1 MLGGQKKR
9 RNWMYF
15 FLLPV
20 VFSLCAGGKT
30 EGKGSKGE
38 VSKNNGGG
46 GTKMEIKSSAFGN
59 GERIPK
65 KYTCEGEDI
74 SPPLSWSGVPAEAK
88 SLVLIVDDPDAPI
101 GTFTHWVVY
110 DIPVSQTGLPE
121 NFEKKS
127 EVGAIKQ
134 GRNDFGRVGW
144 GGPCP
149 PPGHGT
155 HRYFF
160 KLYAI
165 SKEKLGLPPGASK
178 SDVMKAM
185 EGNILAQAEFYGT
198 YSR

>member
-1 MLGGQKKR
+1 MGEWKQKM
-9 RNWMYF
+9 NWIYLI
-15 FLLPV
+15 LLPV
-20 VFSLCAGGKT
+20 IFSLCVGGKT
-30 EGKGSKGE
+30 EGKQEKWSESK
-38 VSKNNGGG
+38 KGGK
-46 GTKMEIKSSAFGN
+46 TEMEIKSPAFGN

-121 NFEKKS
+121 NFEKKG

-165 SKEKLGLPPGASK
+165 SKEKLRLPPGARK
-178 SDVMKAM
+178 SDVMKAI
-185 EGNILAQAEFYGT
+185 EGSVVAQAEFYGT